1 MSKTTI
7 SLLELFQRFPDQDTA
22 ISYIEQQR
30 WPDGVSCPHCQER
43 KRIGSRKGG
52 YYRCNACMEVF
63 TVRTKTPMERSHI
76 PLHKWIYGMYLLVT
90 ARKGVSSMQLA
101 KEIGI
106 TQKSAWFML
115 HRLRESC
122 KDTGSPL
129 SGIVEID
136 ETYIGGKEK
145 NKHEHKKLKAGRGTV
160 GKQAVIGMRERG
172 GNVVAR
178 PIDATDKEQVQR
190 VIERNV
196 QSGSIL
202 HTDDHKSYDGLQER
216 LYWHE
221 TVNHSE
227 SEWVR
232 GNVHTNG
239 IESVWSL
246 LKRGITGTFHHVS
259 RKHLGRYVNEF
270 AFRLNQGSCQ
280 RHSLD
285 RIESMIES
293 AVGKRIAYATLTG
306 KR

>member
-1 MSKTTI
+1 MSKSTI

-22 ISYIEQQR
+22 RSYMEQQR
-30 WPDGVSCPHCQER
+30 WPDGVSCPHCQEH

-63 TVRTKTPMERSHI
+63 TVRTKTSMERSHI

-122 KDTGSPL
+122 KETGGPL

-145 NKHEHKKLKAGRGTV
+145 NKHEHKKLKAGRGPV

-178 PIDATDKEQVQR
+178 PIDATDKDQVQR
-190 VIERNV
+190 TIECNV
-196 QSGSIL
+196 QSGSTL
-202 HTDDHKSYDGLQER
+202 HTDDHKSYAGLQDR

-232 GNVHTNG
+232 GNIHTNG

-285 RIESMIES
+285 RIDSMIES
-293 AVGKRIAYATLTG
+293 AVGKRITYEALT
-306 KR
+306 R